1 MAAAAA
7 SVPVAGAGWWELVN
21 GSTAWQDGVFFSLAA
36 LYGLIAAASFI
47 QVVRIQYRVPEYGWT
62 TQKVFQLL
70 NFVVNGARCSIFA
83 FRRQVQQVNPEIFQ
97 HVIIDLPGLAFFT
110 TYAML
115 ALFWAEISYQA
126 RGLETEGLRSGF
138 YTINGVIYA
147 IQVLLW
153 MLLWHNPNPSM
164 IILSKLFIAVL
175 SFSAALGFL
184 LYGGRLF
191 FMLKR
196 FPIESKGRQKKLRE
210 VGRVATICFF
220 CFLARCIM
228 MCFDAFD
235 KEADLDVL
243 DHPILNFIYYMIAEI
258 LPSALVLSILRRI
271 PSKLRLV
278 QYHPLGSG

>member
-1 MAAAAA
+1 MTAAGLAPSPA
-7 SVPVAGAGWWELVN
+7 PIAGAEWWDLVN
-21 GSTAWQDGVFFSLAA
+21 GSTAWQDGIFYSLAA
-36 LYGLIAAASFI
+36 LYGLIALSSFI
-47 QVVRIQYRVPEYGWT
+47 QVLRIQYRVPEYGWT

-70 NFVVNGARCSIFA
+70 NFFVNGARCSIFA
-83 FRRQVQQVNPEIFQ
+83 FRRQVQQVNPE

-153 MLLWHNPNPSM
+153 LLLWYNPNPSM
-164 IILSKLFIAVL
+164 IVLSKLFIAGL
-175 SFSAALGFL
+175 SFSAAVGFL

-196 FPIESKGRQKKLRE
+196 FPIESKGRQKKLME
-210 VGRVATICFF
+210 VGRVATICFC

-228 MCFDAFD
+228 MCFNAFD

-243 DHPILNFIYYMIAEI
+243 DHPILNFFYYLIVEI
-258 LPSALVLSILRRI
+258 LPSSLVLYILRRI
-271 PSKLRLV
+271 PSKLRLA
-278 QYHPLGSG
+278 QYHPLNSS

>member
-7 SVPVAGAGWWELVN
+7 PVPVAGAGWWELVN
-21 GSTAWQDGVFFSLAA
+21 GSKAWQDGIFFSLAA

-70 NFVVNGARCSIFA
+70 NFVVNGARCSIFT

-97 HVIIDLPGLAFFT
+97 HVILDLPGLAFFT

-126 RGLETEGLRSGF
+126 RDLETEGLRSGF

-153 MLLWHNPNPSM
+153 VLLWHNPNPYM
-164 IILSKLFIAVL
+164 TVLSKLFVAGL
-175 SFSAALGFL
+175 SFSAALAFL

-220 CFLARCIM
+220 CFLARFIM

-243 DHPILNFIYYMIAEI
+243 DHPILNFIYYLIVEI
-258 LPSALVLSILRRI
+258 VPSSLVLYILRRI
-271 PSKLRLV
+271 PSKLQLPN
-278 QYHPLGSG
+278 YHPLSSG

>member
-1 MAAAAA
+1 MAAAAPL
-7 SVPVAGAGWWELVN
+7 PVAVAGWWDLVN
-21 GSTAWQDGVFFSLAA
+21 GSTAWQDGIFFSLAV
-36 LYGLIAAASFI
+36 LYGLIAASSFI
-47 QVVRIQYRVPEYGWT
+47 QVVRIRYRVPEYGWT

-70 NFVVNGARCSIFA
+70 NFIVNGARCSIFA

-97 HVIIDLPGLAFFT
+97 HVILDLPGLAFFT

-147 IQVLLW
+147 IQILLW
-153 MLLWHNPNPSM
+153 LLLWYNPNPSM
-164 IILSKLFIAVL
+164 IVLSKLFIAGL

-228 MCFDAFD
+228 MCSNAFD

-243 DHPILNFIYYMIAEI
+243 DHPILSFIYYLIVEI
-258 LPSALVLSILRRI
+258 VPSSLVLYILRRI
-271 PSKLRLV
+271 PSKLRLA
-278 QYHPLGSG
+278 QYHPLSSG

>member
-7 SVPVAGAGWWELVN
+7 PVPVAGAGWWELVN
-21 GSTAWQDGVFFSLAA
+21 GSKAWQDGIFFSLAA

-70 NFVVNGARCSIFA
+70 NFVVNGVRCSIFT
-83 FRRQVQQVNPEIFQ
+83 FRRQVQHVNPEIFQ
-97 HVIIDLPGLAFFT
+97 HVILDLPGLAFFT

-126 RGLETEGLRSGF
+126 RDLETEGLRSGF
-138 YTINGVIYA
+138 YTTNGVIYA

-153 MLLWHNPNPSM
+153 VLLSYNPNPIM
-164 IILSKLFIAVL
+164 IVLSKLFVAGL
-175 SFSAALGFL
+175 SFSAALAFL

-196 FPIESKGRQKKLRE
+196 FPIESKGRQNKLRE

-220 CFLARCIM
+220 SFLARFIM

-243 DHPILNFIYYMIAEI
+243 DHPILNFIYYLIAEI
-258 LPSALVLSILRRI
+258 VPSSLVLYILRRI
-271 PSKLRLV
+271 PSKLQLPN
-278 QYHPLGSG
+278 YHPLSSG